1 MTSTNLAKPKSIAL
15 GLAVLAAIVGVVA
28 KLSLTTGELLPG
40 VDGAYYW
47 VQVRSILEDFT
58 LAFDDVP
65 LVFWIQAL
73 ISTLVGDVELG
84 VRISDALLPALS
96 AIPIYLILRSA
107 RSIWV
112 PALGILAVL
121 LHPTQLYFFTGD
133 FIKNSAAIPL
143 VFLIGWLLHTW
154 SSRSKLK
161 TIIYLLTCLAA
172 LALSHFGT
180 LLLAVM
186 LIAIWLVF
194 ILRNKPRM
202 FWITSAAVV
211 LASIGGVLVA
221 LATLVPAR
229 YERLVEFV
237 TQPSTIFANPAWEMT
252 FGPAVGVMFGGRTD
266 VVMIFSMAIGQIGSI
281 ALGFVLWKI
290 RKTLSDSSLGLTS
303 AGLITAFLL
312 SSPMIGMEWANRLM
326 ALSFVPLA
334 IAAMVIWLSTE
345 RLAMK
350 LVPALLAIAS
360 LVTSSILMFAGLRQP
375 IITDAAYQDL
385 KVVAQEFDFPDNSIV
400 VARHGVEFLVAWNMG
415 VHVVQETSYG
425 DVNLD
430 DYDAVFYLE
439 QVASNQGLG
448 APYEPY
454 GIGSKPPMGAAPG
467 NPPAGKPAMGSKPTG
482 YSPMD
487 TKPGDLNLQGEMVY
501 ENQSFTL
508 KQLR

>member
-1 MTSTNLAKPKSIAL
+1 MTSLNLAKPRSWVL
-15 GLAVLAAIVGVVA
+15 GLAVLATLIGVAA
-28 KLSLTTGELLPG
+28 KLSLTSGELLPG

-47 VQVRSILEDFT
+47 VQVRSLFEDFT

-65 LVFWIQAL
+65 LVFWVQAL
-73 ISTLVGDVELG
+73 ISALVGDLELG
-84 VRISDALLPALS
+84 VRLSDALLPALS
-96 AIPIYLILRSA
+96 AIPVYLILRTA
-107 RSIWV
+107 KSIWV

-161 TIIYLLTCLAA
+161 TNVYLLICLSA

-194 ILRNKPRM
+194 ILRNKPRV
-202 FWITSAAVV
+202 FWIKSVAVV
-211 LASIGGVLVA
+211 LASIGGVLLA
-221 LATLVPAR
+221 LALLVPAR

-237 TQPSTIFANPAWEMT
+237 TQPSTIFANPAWEML
-252 FGPAVGVMFGGRTD
+252 FGPGLGVIFGGRTD
-266 VVMIFSMAIGQIGSI
+266 VVMIFSLVVGQIGSI

-290 RKTLSDSSLGLTS
+290 RKTSSDASLGLAS
-303 AGLITAFLL
+303 AGLISAFLL
-312 SSPMIGMEWANRLM
+312 SSPLIGMEWANRLM

-334 IAAMVIWLSTE
+334 IAAMVIWLATE
-345 RLAMK
+345 RPAMK
-350 LVPALLAIAS
+350 IVPALIAISS
-360 LVTSSILMFAGLRQP
+360 LVTSWALMFAGLRQP
-375 IITDAAYQDL
+375 IMTDEAYKDL
-385 KVVAQEFDFPDNSIV
+385 KVVAQEFDFPENSIV
-400 VARHGVEFLVAWNMG
+400 VARHGVEFLVAWNME
-415 VHVVQETSYG
+415 VHVVQETSYQ

-430 DYDAVFYLE
+430 SYDAVYYLE
-439 QVASNQGLG
+439 QVGSSQRIGV
-448 APYEPY
+448 PYEPY
-454 GIGSKPPMGAAPG
+454 ASGSKPYTGEAPGKPPTGKPPMGT
-467 NPPAGKPAMGSKPTG
+467 KPNG

-487 TKPGDLNLQGEMVY
+487 AKVSDFSLQGDLVY

-508 KQLR
+508 TKLR

>member
-1 MTSTNLAKPKSIAL
+1 MTSTNLVKPKSVVI
-15 GLAVLAAIVGVVA
+15 GLAALAAIIGVAA

-65 LVFWIQAL
+65 LVFLIQAL
-73 ISTLVGDVELG
+73 ISVLVGDVEIG

-107 RSIWV
+107 KSIWV

-161 TIIYLLTCLAA
+161 TTIYLLTCLAA

-180 LLLAVM
+180 LLLALM
-186 LIAIWLVF
+186 IIAIWLVF
-194 ILRNKPRM
+194 ILRNKSKK
-202 FWITSAAVV
+202 FWIKSSAVV
-211 LASIGGVLVA
+211 LASIGAVLVA

-229 YERLVEFV
+229 FERLVEFV
-237 TQPSTIFANPAWEMT
+237 SQPSTIFANPAWEMML
-252 FGPAVGVMFGGRTD
+252 GPALGLMFGGRTD
-266 VVMIFSMAIGQIGSI
+266 VVMIFSTVVGQIGSI
-281 ALGFVLWKI
+281 ALGYVLWKI
-290 RKTLSDSSLGLTS
+290 RKNLSDSSLGLAS

-312 SSPMIGMEWANRLM
+312 SSPLIGMEWANRLM

-334 IAAMVIWLSTE
+334 LAAMVIWLAADRS
-345 RLAMK
+345 AMK
-350 LVPALLAIAS
+350 LLPVLLAIAS
-360 LVTSSILMFAGLRQP
+360 LVTSSVLMFAGLRQP
-375 IITDAAYQDL
+375 IITDEAYQDL
-385 KVVAQEFDFPDNSIV
+385 KIVAQEFDFPENSIV
-400 VARHGVEFLVAWNMG
+400 VARHGVEFLVAWNMQ
-415 VHVVQETSYG
+415 VHVVQETSYE

-430 DYDAVFYLE
+430 NYDAVYYLE
-439 QVASNQGLG
+439 QVGSNSGPV
-448 APYEPY
+448 APYQPNGY
-454 GIGSKPPMGAAPG
+454 GTYPPGY
-467 NPPAGKPAMGSKPTG
+467 PPAGKPSIGSKPYG
-482 YSPMD
+482 YSAMD
-487 TKPGDLNLQGEMVY
+487 TKPGNLSLQGDLVY
-501 ENQSFTL
+501 ENESFTL
-508 KQLR
+508 TQVR